1 MLDPKVVR
9 KDFPI
14 LDRKVHGD
22 RPLVYLDSANT
33 SQKPRQ
39 VIEALSSFYEQHNAN
54 IHRAVYELAAE
65 STALYERAREK
76 AAAFIGAPG
85 GAREIVFTKSCTEAT
100 NLVARAWAWS
110 TLREGD
116 EIVVSEMEHHSNL
129 IPWQLAAQATGARIV
144 AFPVT
149 DDGHLDLEQLERV
162 ITDRTKLVCITGMSN
177 VLGTIPPVRTVAD
190 AAHAAGA
197 LVLVDGAQRTPHVPT
212 DVTELG
218 ADFYAFTGHKMC
230 GPTGSGGLWGRAELL
245 EEMPPFLGGGE
256 MILEVWMDH
265 ATYNEIPYK
274 FEAGTQPFAQAVGL
288 GAAIDYLNEL
298 GMDAVRAHEIELTGY
313 ALKRLAEIEGLR
325 IFGPSDP
332 TERGGVVSFWM
343 DDVHPHDLATIL
355 DTEGI
360 AVRAGHHCA
369 QPLMRRYDVP
379 ATVRASFYVYN
390 TEDEVDALAEGL
402 VRARERFTAGGGL
415 PF

>member
-65 STALYERAREK
+65 STALYESAREK

-402 VRARERFTAGGGL
+402 VRARDRFTAGGGL

>member
-65 STALYERAREK
+65 STALYESAREK